1 MVKRVYVDGLGFV
14 LLMIGEKIYNVY
26 FDKDI
31 VKLLKK
37 FFKKKKIN
45 VFDVFCYIIDVFYSL
60 RFLEE
65 IIKKIKC

>member
-26 FDKDI
+26 FDKGI

-37 FFKKKKIN
+37 FVKKKKIN

-60 RFLEE
+60 RLLEE

>member
-1 MVKRVYVDGLGFV
+1 
-14 LLMIGEKIYNVY
+14 MIGEKIYNVY

-37 FFKKKKIN
+37 FVKKKKIN
-45 VFDVFCYIIDVFYSL
+45 VFDVVCYIIDVFYSL

-65 IIKKIKC
+65 IIRKIKC